1 MSGPSYAPILI
12 PIAGTI
18 FLVAW
23 LLLVF
28 HAGRHL
34 DGTSAAARR
43 PVKKIAARPR
53 RLTGAVRAQARRI
66 QPIRPISRPGQPAA
80 WPSHAS
86 TQVQAAA
93 FGNGHDTGVQR

>member
-12 PIAGTI
+12 PIAGTV
-18 FLVAW
+18 FLIAW

-43 PVKKIAARPR
+43 PGRRKLVRPAA
-53 RLTGAVRAQARRI
+53 G
-66 QPIRPISRPGQPAA
+66 PGRPAA
-80 WPSHAS
+80 WPSAPAGN
-86 TQVQAAA
+86 VIQAAA
-93 FGNGHDTGVQR
+93 AFRPGQDAGAER